1 MFFLEAAIGSAI
13 SCVAIQIICANENG
27 FRERLM
33 FMVGAEL
40 QFKHGPSADC
50 TFSSSGLEE
59 RAQDRE
65 LDGRVERH
73 VCARGQRVEM
83 RQAPEAAAGTGRR
96 AGGRRQEAQE
106 GGRRERRH
114 EGGRGGRQEGDRMEE
129 VGAEACLLPW
139 LCAVALFTCPSTAE
153 PVRATR
159 QSNSQSHKQ
168 HTDSK
173 F

>member
-1 MFFLEAAIGSAI
+1 M
-13 SCVAIQIICANENG
+13 
-27 FRERLM
+27 
-33 FMVGAEL
+33 EL
-40 QFKHGPSADC
+40 QFKHGPCENASAGC

-159 QSNSQSHKQ
+159 QSNSQSHLQ